1 MVEANPMHTPMA
13 HRACSMSSDGSLLE
27 DPKEYRCI
35 VRSLQYLHL
44 TRPDVAFV
52 VCKLSQFTSAPT
64 TTHQTM
70 VRRENALRIFSL
82 SVTPQHPLDEEKKR
96 SLVIYVRRREEE
108 LSLGVDFPL
117 KKRRRL
123 IGFSLSSKICSS
135 IDEYSQNRHRELK
148 KQREMAAVAKEEE
161 KKAYNSTTDGIAVSM
176 VMKYADNIVKVQ
188 TAAKQPLLLVTGASF
203 CNGVLCY
210 LAGTFA
216 NGLFFR
222 KGKSLNLH
230 AFSDSDWADNHEDL
244 SSTTTYI
251 MFFGSNPIS
260 WNSKKQRVVACSS
273 IEAENRVIA
282 LASAEIYWICLLRV
296 PHGSSR
302 DQLDDLLLT
311 KPLPKAP
318 FEALRSKIGM

>member
-13 HRACSMSSDGSLLE
+13 HRACSMISDGSLLE

-35 VRSLQYLHL
+35 VGSLQYLHL

-123 IGFSLSSKICSS
+123 IGFSLSSQICSS

-148 KQREMAAVAKEEE
+148 KQREMAAAAKEEE
-161 KKAYNSTTDGIAVSM
+161 KKTYNSTTDGIAVSM
-176 VMKYADNIVKVQ
+176 VMKYADNIVKIEKDGYQ
-188 TAAKQPLLLVTGASF
+188 LRNMNAEMVTWTE
-203 CNGVLCY
+203 LEPEY
-210 LAGTFA
+210 LT
-216 NGLFFR
+216 N
-222 KGKSLNLH
+222 S
-230 AFSDSDWADNHEDL
+230 SDE
-244 SSTTTYI
+244 
-251 MFFGSNPIS
+251 
-260 WNSKKQRVVACSS
+260 
-273 IEAENRVIA
+273 
-282 LASAEIYWICLLRV
+282 
-296 PHGSSR
+296 
-302 DQLDDLLLT
+302 
-311 KPLPKAP
+311 
-318 FEALRSKIGM
+318 